1 MLTTLRRRVGWVGT
15 RRGGLRWCRA
25 TRVRPRPRRGP
36 TRRRGVRGRTATGRS
51 ASSPPRTW
59 VDPARVHGPYPELAR
74 DRSNPRAERDLRP
87 SPVTLRAH
95 DQLTASAYRRTFGR
109 STRPCSSVCH
119 VFSCHI
125 HIAIA
130 SDESVERPRRFRS
143 SSFDSTTITPPARM
157 SHFGAVNS
165 AVSSSSGG
173 RARVDPCA
181 GSSSS
186 RRFQYAALRTFGKRQ
201 EPVLSPCL

>member
-1 MLTTLRRRVGWVGT
+1 MLTTPRRRVGWVGT

-25 TRVRPRPRRGP
+25 TRARQRPRWGP
-36 TRRRGVRGRTATGRS
+36 IRWRGVRGRTATGRS
-51 ASSPPRTW
+51 ASSPPRAW
-59 VDPARVHGPYPELAR
+59 VDPARVHGPYSELVWG
-74 DRSNPRAERDLRP
+74 RSNPRAARDLP
-87 SPVTLRAH
+87 ASPVTLRVH

-165 AVSSSSGG
+165 AVSSTSGG
-173 RARVDPCA
+173 SARVDPCA
-181 GSSSS
+181 GSSNS
-186 RRFQYAALRTFGKRQ
+186 RRFQYAAYRQ
-201 EPVLSPCL
+201 FL